1 MENTFSGKL
10 GGMWRRLNY
19 GGVILLTTPF
29 VCLAVVVGLTE
40 MFMGLDGNLALII
53 SKPFT
58 WAMERK
64 V

>member
-1 MENTFSGKL
+1 
-10 GGMWRRLNY
+10 MWRRLNY